1 MEKIKKKVT
10 HLIASSD
17 GCDWPQNA
25 VLFVKWFSDI
35 LSEIPDECRDS
46 ATIEIDTFIC
56 GDDEPTGSAAE
67 IILSY
72 LRDESDDE
80 MDRRI
85 TIERIIE
92 YRDRCNAENLER
104 LERQMLAKLKK
115 KYEG

>member
-17 GCDWPQNA
+17 GGDWPQNA

-46 ATIEIDTFIC
+46 ATIEFVS
-56 GDDEPTGSAAE
+56 SANE
-67 IILSY
+67 YCSTTELIITY